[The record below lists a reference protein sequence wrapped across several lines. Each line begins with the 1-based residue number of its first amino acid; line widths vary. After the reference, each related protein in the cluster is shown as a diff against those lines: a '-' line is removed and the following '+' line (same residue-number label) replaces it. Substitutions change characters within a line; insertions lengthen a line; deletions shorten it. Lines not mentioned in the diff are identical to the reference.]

1 MMSEIPM
8 HHLIAFPTNAPSST
22 ELWFAC
28 PQRRH
33 ELAREEA
40 DYLRRVLTESMDRLA
55 AILVE
60 EAGRSVTAKV
70 MKEQLVRPFVY
81 AFGKGIE
88 IVYKLRVGAEEPVQ
102 RLLALL
108 YKSDG

>member
-1 MMSEIPM
+1 
-8 HHLIAFPTNAPSST
+8 
-22 ELWFAC
+22 
-28 PQRRH
+28 
-33 ELAREEA
+33 
-40 DYLRRVLTESMDRLA
+40 
-55 AILVE
+55 
-60 EAGRSVTAKV
+60 